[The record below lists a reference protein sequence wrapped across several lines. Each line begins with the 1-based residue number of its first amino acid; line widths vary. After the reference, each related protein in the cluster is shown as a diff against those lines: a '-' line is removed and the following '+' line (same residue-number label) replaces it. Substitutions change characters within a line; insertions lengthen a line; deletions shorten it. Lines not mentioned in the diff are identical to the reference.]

1 MGTIRLDKSSI
12 TLSRLQLLLLI
23 KAAQSPPSVHHFD
36 HSEHPTPNAAG
47 ENLIYKHKHFDSSI
61 NTRNHT
67 LYTQISGCV
76 SACGVSLFVCDV
88 ADLIRHGV

>member
-23 KAAQSPPSVHHFD
+23 KAAQSPQLTVYHFD
-36 HSEHPTPNAAG
+36 HFEHPTPNAAG

-61 NTRNHT
+61 NTSNHT
-67 LYTQISGCV
+67 LYTQISGCM
-76 SACGVSLFVCDV
+76 SVCVCVCNV